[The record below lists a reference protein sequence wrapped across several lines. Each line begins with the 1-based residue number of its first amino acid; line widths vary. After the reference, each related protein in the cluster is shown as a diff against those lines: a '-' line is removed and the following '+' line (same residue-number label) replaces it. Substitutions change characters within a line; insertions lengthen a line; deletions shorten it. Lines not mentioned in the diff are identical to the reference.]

1 MDVTRDLRIV
11 LQKFDLMIA
20 KKAFIMAF
28 DGTLNGMF
36 DRIDASSSD
45 GHRRW
50 LYLALLHKLGLDMN

>member
-50 LYLALLHKLGLDMN
+50 LY